1 MRMIS
6 HMNGRRKISKTNFSL
21 PFKESAIGDSSSIRK
36 FSVRTDDDE
45 LIWHRDRENRII
57 EVLSGDSWMFQY
69 DNHLPKKISTGDVLF
84 INKNEWHRVIKG
96 SSDLIVKITK
106 F

>member
-1 MRMIS
+1 MRTTS
-6 HMNGRRKISKTNFSL
+6 HMNGKRKISKTSSKL
-21 PFKESAIGDSSSIRK
+21 PFEERTISNSSSIRK
-36 FSVRTDDDE
+36 FSASTDDEDF
-45 LIWHRDRENRII
+45 IWHRDKENRII
-57 EVLSGDSWMFQY
+57 EVLSGESWMFQH
-69 DNHLPKKISTGDVLF
+69 DNYLPKKISAGDVLF